1 MALIYIGVGS
11 NIDREHF
18 VRSGIQA
25 LAVHFADLRLS
36 TVYESQ
42 AVGFNGS
49 NFYNL
54 VVGIHTD
61 LKLADLSE
69 TLKQIEDENG
79 RVRSGPK
86 FSPRSLDIDILTYGD
101 FVGVEAGIE
110 LPRAE
115 ISKNAFVLLPLAK
128 IAPAVLHPALRQ
140 SYAQLWQD
148 YDQASQ
154 QLWPIDFE
162 WCGKRCSQ
170 RIKIKRGDFYGN
182 YIQSK

>member
-25 LAVHFADLRLS
+25 LAAHFAELRFS

-54 VVGIHTD
+54 VVEARTCQSVTEV
-61 LKLADLSE
+61 LA
-69 TLKQIEDENG
+69 TLKQIEFAHG
-79 RVRSGPK
+79 RPLNAKK
-86 FSPRSLDIDILTYGD
+86 FSARTLDLDLLCYD
-101 FVGVEAGIE
+101 QLLQEEPVE

-115 ISKNAFVLLPLAK
+115 ILTSAFVLRPLAELN
-128 IAPAVLHPALRQ
+128 PELVHPRLGQ
-140 SYAQLWQD
+140 SVAALWQA
-148 YDQASQ
+148 YDDTRQPLTPVSLDWQAAEVAASS
-154 QLWPIDFE
+154 
-162 WCGKRCSQ
+162 CG
-170 RIKIKRGDFYGN
+170 
-182 YIQSK
+182 

>member
-54 VVGIHTD
+54 VVEARTGQSVAEV
-61 LKLADLSE
+61 LV
-69 TLKQIEDENG
+69 TLKQIEYAHG
-79 RVRSGPK
+79 RPLNAKK
-86 FSPRSLDIDILTYGD
+86 FSARTLDLDLLCYDQLVLDGPTVLPRPDILT
-101 FVGVEAGIE
+101 
-110 LPRAE
+110 R
-115 ISKNAFVLLPLAK
+115 AFVLRPFAELNPSYHHPVVGMTLA
-128 IAPAVLHPALRQ
+128 H
-140 SYAQLWQD
+140 LWQR
-148 YDQASQ
+148 YDAASQ
-154 QLWPIDFE
+154 PLTPVQLDWT
-162 WCGKRCSQ
+162 
-170 RIKIKRGDFYGN
+170 
-182 YIQSK
+182 IQAESEAVHV